1 MPPNE
6 AIIEQAIA
14 QLNRQLIPKYAEV
27 AKEFGINRVTL
38 MRRFKGQQVS
48 RTEATSIYCQNLTN
62 TEEQHLLF
70 HINQLSD
77 RGFPMT
83 PQILRNFVFEI
94 TKMQL
99 QEKIKQYN
107 ILPQN
112 TYNFDEKDFLLG
124 LLHTLKRIVSIE
136 ALKRKHTIGAV
147 QDGSREFIS
156 LLAGICAD
164 GTTIPPPLIY
174 HGESRDMQD
183 TWLEDFDPKKNQAYF
198 AASENGWSN
207 DEYGLTWL
215 KQVFDPHTKQKA
227 RNHYRLLIL
236 DGHSSH
242 INMAF
247 IDYADQNRILLII
260 LPPHSTHRLQPLDV
274 GIFGPLAKAYS
285 DQLDSYTRS
294 GYGFIRTTKR
304 DFWRLFRAAWEISTT
319 AENIK
324 SAFMATGIHPIDPA
338 RVLKKI
344 QPRPLTPPE
353 LLQQRTPTSIR
364 ALRGLIKQA
373 SQRHRR
379 LSVDIKKILRAGE
392 NIALDREVLLI
403 ENKNLQTALNNERRR
418 RKREAAQRREEAKA
432 AAAAKRCIEKQR
444 RDEQKLQLQK
454 EKEELGKEGTRGGLK
469 EAYKKINSGLKTP

>member
-27 AKEFGINRVTL
+27 SKEFGINRVTL

-215 KQVFDPHTKQKA
+215 KQ
-227 RNHYRLLIL
+227 
-236 DGHSSH
+236 
-242 INMAF
+242 
-247 IDYADQNRILLII
+247 
-260 LPPHSTHRLQPLDV
+260 
-274 GIFGPLAKAYS
+274 
-285 DQLDSYTRS
+285 
-294 GYGFIRTTKR
+294 
-304 DFWRLFRAAWEISTT
+304 
-319 AENIK
+319 
-324 SAFMATGIHPIDPA
+324 
-338 RVLKKI
+338 
-344 QPRPLTPPE
+344 
-353 LLQQRTPTSIR
+353 QRTPTSIR

>member
-62 TEEQHLLF
+62 TEEQRLLF

-77 RGFPMT
+77 RGFPVT
-83 PQILRNFVFEI
+83 PQILRNFVLEI

-112 TYNFDEKDFLLG
+112 TYNFDEKGFLLG
-124 LLHTLKRIVSIE
+124 LLRTLKRIVSIE

-147 QDGSREFIS
+147 QDGSREFIF

-164 GTTIPPPLIY
+164 GTTIPPALIY
-174 HGESRDMQD
+174 RGESRDMQD
-183 TWLEDFDPKKNQAYF
+183 TWLEDFDPKKDQAYF
-198 AASENGWSN
+198 AASENGW
-207 DEYGLTWL
+207 T
-215 KQVFDPHTKQKA
+215 
-227 RNHYRLLIL
+227 
-236 DGHSSH
+236 
-242 INMAF
+242 
-247 IDYADQNRILLII
+247 
-260 LPPHSTHRLQPLDV
+260 
-274 GIFGPLAKAYS
+274 AYT
-285 DQLDSYTRS
+285 YI
-294 GYGFIRTTKR
+294 Y
-304 DFWRLFRAAWEISTT
+304 
-319 AENIK
+319 
-324 SAFMATGIHPIDPA
+324 
-338 RVLKKI
+338 
-344 QPRPLTPPE
+344 
-353 LLQQRTPTSIR
+353 R

-418 RKREAAQRREEAKA
+418 RKRGKRMGLLNPSNPSLAQFFSPTKVQAAREQADANETAKIDDQARKEDMKLQRAILREQKQAELMERKEQREKERLEAAQRREEAKA

-454 EKEELGKEGTRGGLK
+454 EKEERAAKRHEAQLAKKALAEASKRPTRRSTVGSKHRRSSIQPSKSERFLEFVGWMSSLGADLQREPTKFTALRDEFHLFVLNW
-469 EAYKKINSGLKTP
+469 IKTCIGC

>member
-27 AKEFGINRVTL
+27 AKEFGINRITL

-62 TEEQHLLF
+62 TEEQRLLF
-70 HINQLSD
+70 HINLLSD
-77 RGFPMT
+77 RGFPVT

-112 TYNFDEKDFLLG
+112 TYNFDEKGFLLG

-136 ALKRKHTIGAV
+136 ALKQKHTIGAV

-156 LLAGICAD
+156 LLASICAD
-164 GTTIPPPLIY
+164 GTTIPPALIY
-174 HGESRDMQD
+174 RRESRDMQD
-183 TWLEDFDPKKNQAYF
+183 TWLEDFDPKKDQAYF
-198 AASENGWSN
+198 AASENGWN
-207 DEYGLTWL
+207 
-215 KQVFDPHTKQKA
+215 
-227 RNHYRLLIL
+227 
-236 DGHSSH
+236 
-242 INMAF
+242 
-247 IDYADQNRILLII
+247 
-260 LPPHSTHRLQPLDV
+260 
-274 GIFGPLAKAYS
+274 
-285 DQLDSYTRS
+285 
-294 GYGFIRTTKR
+294 
-304 DFWRLFRAAWEISTT
+304 
-319 AENIK
+319 
-324 SAFMATGIHPIDPA
+324 PA

-364 ALRGLIKQA
+364 SLQGLIKQA

-418 RKREAAQRREEAKA
+418 RKRGKHMGLLNPSNPSLAQFFSPTKVQAAREQADANETAKINDQARKEDMKLQRAVLREQKQAELMERKEQREKERLEAAQRREEAKA
-432 AAAAKRCIEKQR
+432 AAAAKNCIEKQR

-454 EKEELGKEGTRGGLK
+454 EKEEHAAKHHEAQLAKKALAEASKRPTRRSTVGSKHRRSSIQPSKSERFLEFVIDSDNQAHKHSMGFQQKAGYL
-469 EAYKKINSGLKTP
+469 S

>member
-1 MPPNE
+1 M
-6 AIIEQAIA
+6 Q
-14 QLNRQLIPKYAEV
+14 V
-27 AKEFGINRVTL
+27 GINW
-38 MRRFKGQQVS
+38 VS
-48 RTEATSIYCQNLTN
+48 RFCERHKAKIKSIY
-62 TEEQHLLF
+62 
-70 HINQLSD
+70 
-77 RGFPMT
+77 
-83 PQILRNFVFEI
+83 LRALDQKRKQADNSYYFEHFF
-94 TKMQL
+94 TLL

-112 TYNFDEKDFLLG
+112 TYNFDEKGFLLG
-124 LLHTLKRIVSIE
+124 LLRTLKRIVSIE

-164 GTTIPPPLIY
+164 GTTIPPALIY
-174 HGESRDMQD
+174 RGESRDMQD
-183 TWLEDFDPKKNQAYF
+183 TWLEDFDPKKDQAYF

-353 LLQQRTPTSIR
+353 LLQQRTPTSIE
-364 ALRGLIKQA
+364 LC
-373 SQRHRR
+373 
-379 LSVDIKKILRAGE
+379 
-392 NIALDREVLLI
+392 
-403 ENKNLQTALNNERRR
+403 
-418 RKREAAQRREEAKA
+418 EA
-432 AAAAKRCIEKQR
+432 
-444 RDEQKLQLQK
+444 
-454 EKEELGKEGTRGGLK
+454 
-469 EAYKKINSGLKTP
+469 